1 MCYMHSF
8 FSNALRVTKPAKCF
22 FFLKNVA
29 GSITYNAF
37 EFSNALRVTEP
48 AMTTF
53 NGEKCHPPP
62 SSAIKLSNFHSN
74 MKLNIQYTLPLL
86 QLIVLLKF

>member
-53 NGEKCHPPP
+53 NGENAIHRRRPP
-62 SSAIKLSNFHSN
+62 
-74 MKLNIQYTLPLL
+74 LNSQTFTPI
-86 QLIVLLKF
+86 